1 MNHLGADAKA
11 TIQGL
16 IEKMPKDVK
25 AEVVI
30 APVFPYLST
39 AVEMTKGT
47 AIHVAAQNMH
57 WEENGAFT
65 GEVSPAMLVDIGVT
79 HVILGHSERRTY
91 FNETD
96 ETVNKKTKAALAH
109 NLTPIV
115 CCGETLEQ
123 REEGIMQSWIEGQI
137 ENALKGI
144 SEADIKKVVIAYEPI
159 WAIGTGKTASAAQ
172 AEEVCAIIRKKLAAL
187 YGAAAAEDVSVLYGG
202 SVKGGNV
209 AELTG
214 SADIDGGLV
223 GGASLKADDF
233 LAIINNAV
241 VNKLN
246 SLPPAPLLALVR
258 GFFCLW
264 SDFCMTAPT
273 LVQ

>member
-1 MNHLGADAKA
+1 MRKTIIAGNWKMNHLGADAKA

-79 HVILGHSERRTY
+79 HVIIGHSERRTY

-123 REEGIMQSWIEGQI
+123 REEGIMQPWIEGQI
-137 ENALKGI
+137 EKALEGI
-144 SEADIKKVVIAYEPI
+144 GADDLAKVVIAYEPI
-159 WAIGTGKTASAAQ
+159 WAIGTGKTATAAQ
-172 AEEVCAIIRKKLAAL
+172 AQEVCSIIRKKIAAL
-187 YGAAAAEDVSVLYGG
+187 YSADVADSVSVLYGG

-214 SADIDGGLV
+214 SPDIDGGLV
-223 GGASLKADDF
+223 GGASLKVDDF
-233 LAIINNAV
+233 MAIIDNAV
-241 VNKLN
+241 VK
-246 SLPPAPLLALVR
+246 
-258 GFFCLW
+258 
-264 SDFCMTAPT
+264 
-273 LVQ
+273 

>member
-1 MNHLGADAKA
+1 MRKTIIAGNWKMNHLGADAKA

-16 IEKMPKDVK
+16 VEKMPKDVK

-57 WEENGAFT
+57 WEEKGAFT

-172 AEEVCAIIRKKLAAL
+172 AEEVSAIIRKKLAAL
-187 YGAAAAEDVSVLYGG
+187 YSVAAAEDVSVLYGG

-241 VNKLN
+241 VK
-246 SLPPAPLLALVR
+246 
-258 GFFCLW
+258 
-264 SDFCMTAPT
+264 
-273 LVQ
+273 

>member
-1 MNHLGADAKA
+1 MRKTIIAGNWKMNHLGADAKA

-172 AEEVCAIIRKKLAAL
+172 AEEVCAIIHKKLAAL

-241 VNKLN
+241 VK
-246 SLPPAPLLALVR
+246 
-258 GFFCLW
+258 
-264 SDFCMTAPT
+264 
-273 LVQ
+273 